1 MQSLENFWFEK
12 RIQQLG
18 NLIQKPRLNVEK
30 FAENQPFTD
39 VFLPI
44 YHKNNNELHERMNFF
59 FFSEVFDQN
68 LEFWPTV

>member
-44 YHKNNNELHERMNFF
+44 YHKK
-59 FFSEVFDQN
+59 
-68 LEFWPTV
+68 

>member
-1 MQSLENFWFEK
+1 LGIFGSK
-12 RIQQLG
+12 KKIQQVG

-44 YHKNNNELHERMNFF
+44 HHKK
-59 FFSEVFDQN
+59 
-68 LEFWPTV
+68 